1 MGGRERLD
9 RDAPFPLFRFLRG
22 LRPRALGYFSHEGK
36 VTKRSLKGAVPLEN
50 PPNDG
55 GCFVLR
61 PWRGLF
67 CLPFCFPLT
76 SLPRLFQCGHRCPY
90 RFKRSELPEFF
101 RQTVPL
107 ADSTPR
113 NRASAGVGGPP
124 GYRLDARRTCR
135 PRGTQ
140 YSSLA
145 PNVRDKGIPKPHGF
159 GAFLVTFAARQK

>member
-1 MGGRERLD
+1 MTGAVLFCARGAVCFVYRSAFRL
-9 RDAPFPLFRFLRG
+9 RVFRV
-22 LRPRALGYFSHEGK
+22 YFS
-36 VTKRSLKGAVPLEN
+36 VVIAA
-50 PPNDG
+50 
-55 GCFVLR
+55 
-61 PWRGLF
+61 
-67 CLPFCFPLT
+67 
-76 SLPRLFQCGHRCPY
+76 PY